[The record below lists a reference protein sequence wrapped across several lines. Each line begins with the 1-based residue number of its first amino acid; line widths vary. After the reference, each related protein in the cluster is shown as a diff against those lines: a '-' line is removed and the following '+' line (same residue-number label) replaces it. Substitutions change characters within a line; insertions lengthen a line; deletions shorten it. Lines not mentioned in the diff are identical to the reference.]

1 MNDSQPRYEP
11 TSAPP
16 PPTPRPAAGIA
27 ALVLLLIVFVAGVGV
42 GQSGLFASGAAA
54 NAPRTPQPAL
64 SPVPPTSGAES
75 PVAQPRAPANFDLFW
90 QALEVVRTNF
100 VGREDLDENELT
112 YGAIRGMIEALG
124 DTGHSVFLT
133 PQEVQSEQNA
143 LDGSVVGIGVLLG
156 ERDDGSVIVSVVP
169 NSPAQRAGIKA
180 GDQIVAVD
188 GQDVEG
194 LSPDEA
200 AARVRGEEGSTVVVT
215 IQRPSTGERLDFSI
229 VREEIRIP
237 SASWAMVPGTTV
249 GLLRLAQFSAGS
261 ADELR
266 VARDTV
272 VNAGATSL
280 ILDLRGNPGGYVD
293 EAVRSASLFMRDR
306 VVYIRELASGER
318 IPVETNDE
326 VTSTDL
332 PLVVLI
338 DANSASSAEILAGAI
353 KSAERAPLVGVTTFG
368 TGTVLLPHPLADGSS
383 IRLAVE
389 RWLTPDGELIFDR
402 GITPTEEVELGPED
416 VPIEPD
422 ELRELG
428 PDALSEI
435 TDTQLLRAMQLA
447 GVDVPLRSGSPPAS
461 WSPPASGSPPASST
475 PGASPAP

>member
-1 MNDSQPRYEP
+1 MNDSQPSYEP
-11 TSAPP
+11 TYAAP
-16 PPTPRPAAGIA
+16 PPTPRPAASIA
-27 ALVLLLIVFVAGVGV
+27 ALVLLIVVFIAGVGV
-42 GQSGLFASGAAA
+42 GQSGLFSSGAVAG
-54 NAPRTPQPAL
+54 APRTPQPPSSAAPPA
-64 SPVPPTSGAES
+64 SPGAS
-75 PVAQPRAPANFDLFW
+75 PGAQPRAPENFDLFW

-100 VGREDLDENELT
+100 VGRDDVDENALT
-112 YGAIRGMIEALG
+112 YGAIRGLIEALG

-133 PQEVQSEQNA
+133 PEEVQSEQNA

-188 GQDVEG
+188 GEDVEG
-194 LSPDEA
+194 LPPDQA

-215 IQRPSTGERLDFSI
+215 VQRPSTGERLDFSI

-237 SASWAMVPGTTV
+237 SASWAVVPGTTV

-266 VARDTV
+266 VARDSV
-272 VNAGATSL
+272 IGAGATSL

-293 EAVRSASLFMRDR
+293 EAVRSTSLFLRDR
-306 VVYIRELASGER
+306 VVYIRDLASGER
-318 IPVETNDE
+318 IPVETYDD
-326 VTSTDL
+326 VTTTDL

-353 KSAERAPLVGVTTFG
+353 KAAERAPLVGVTTFG
-368 TGTVLLPHPLADGSS
+368 TGTVLLPYPLADGSS

-389 RWLTPDGELIFDR
+389 RWLTPDGELIFGR

-422 ELRELG
+422 ELRELD
-428 PDALSEI
+428 PDAVSSI
-435 TDTQLLRAMQLA
+435 TDTQLLRAIQLS
-447 GVDVPLRSGSPPAS
+447 GVDLPVPSGSPSAS
-461 WSPPASGSPPASST
+461 AT
-475 PGASPAP
+475 PSATPAP